1 MPFYFSVIFVY
12 HYNTSKMGDQGSVG
26 RVSSHCT
33 EPSASSRH
41 KGQGRDKVVSC
52 HCLILFIIS
61 HSKHLSAAY
70 CEPGSIVGIGDS
82 NRFLKIPVLGWEVCV
97 HAHTGET

>member
-1 MPFYFSVIFVY
+1 
-12 HYNTSKMGDQGSVG
+12 MGDQGSVG

-82 NRFLKIPVLGWEVCV
+82 NRFLKSLSWGGRCVCMHILV
-97 HAHTGET
+97 RPRIDSKHSK